1 MINTTE
7 RTEID
12 SLKIRIPYNK
22 ISVINYKLESTMFTF
37 YEGGEL
43 VEEFKKN
50 ALLFDDE
57 GIKTRFAIEVMP
69 TDNKGASEKFLT
81 IGLNSKLLKSLYF
94 EGITKDN
101 IDIVHKGLMAYKVAE
116 FSLQTLLEGFATDID
131 FKTDLQCTL
140 SEFEEIKKYFMV
152 NARSSSNSDVGYKP
166 FSAPTNKGIQFS
178 NRLTKSFKTNPFF
191 KIYWK
196 PLELR
201 YKSATF
207 FKTHLQGQNTNNIAR
222 FETTIKNNKHLKVL
236 GITSNTLSHLLNLD
250 DSFKKDILKNT
261 ISIHLD
267 SNIKKIEI
275 KEGMSP
281 MEQLLHN
288 LIVMQMEQGMS
299 YDKIR
304 DFALSNFT
312 DKIAKSRKKSQ
323 LNKIYEEHIKG
334 TKKDISTKNIAS
346 IFSILGIN
354 GES

>member
-1 MINTTE
+1 MINTTQS
-7 RTEID
+7 TEID
-12 SLKIRIPYNK
+12 SLKIRIPYDK
-22 ISVINYKLESTMFTF
+22 ISVIDYKLESTMFTF

-50 ALLFDDE
+50 ALLFDNE

-69 TDNKGASEKFLT
+69 TDNKGASQKFLT
-81 IGLNSKLLKSLYF
+81 IGLNSKLLKSSYF
-94 EGITKDN
+94 EGINKNN
-101 IDIVHKGLMAYKVAE
+101 IDIVYKELMAYKVAY
-116 FSLQTLLEGFATDID
+116 FSLQTFLEGFGTDID
-131 FKTDLQCTL
+131 FKTDFECVLD
-140 SEFEEIKKYFMV
+140 EFYEIMKHFVV
-152 NARSSSNSDVGYKP
+152 NARSSSNSDIGYKK

-178 NRLTKSFKTNPFF
+178 DRKTKSFKTNPFF

-201 YKSATF
+201 NKSATF
-207 FKTHLQGQNTNNIAR
+207 FKAHLQGQNTNNIAR

-250 DSFKKDILKNT
+250 DSFKKDILRKT
-261 ISIHLD
+261 INIHLD

-275 KEGMSP
+275 KEGMTP

-288 LIVMQMEQGMS
+288 LIVMQMKEGMS
-299 YDKIR
+299 FDKIR

-312 DKIAKSRKKSQ
+312 DKVAKSRKKNQ

-346 IFSILGIN
+346 IFSILGI
-354 GES
+354 E